1 MSFRKTSQ
9 MTLSQVGNRACYD
22 SGIYMKTQQGFV
34 GVIVAIIVALGLL
47 GGGYYLLNQTA
58 KPTEQ
63 PSPVATSSS
72 AQGTSKTAIAP
83 STTATSKNPDQ
94 NNGKVGWK
102 LFDSKYGLSFY
113 YPNALIF
120 KENQT
125 IGITYQAVFYSKD
138 ASKPEVGFFILPR
151 RASDYADRIKLL
163 DLLNEKYEKITVGGH
178 QALRTIGGD
187 YELIFVYGDKYLYDL
202 TISAESSINSKDMF
216 NKAVYSG
223 KPNSLVLQYKK
234 VTTSPPLITVETK
247 STEAGTKSDMYGILA
262 AIKIFY
268 DDNADTYGLPGKSPD
283 TCLGVNAPSMFQKF
297 QNSTESYYSSVTRVL
312 QNASGSGCNVS
323 PDGKSYAVWVTLATV
338 DQGYWCIDSTGN
350 SKKETTRPQSGST
363 KCL

>member
-72 AQGTSKTAIAP
+72 AQGTSKT
-83 STTATSKNPDQ
+83 PDQ

-125 IGITYQAVFYSKD
+125 I
-138 ASKPEVGFFILPR
+138 
-151 RASDYADRIKLL
+151 
-163 DLLNEKYEKITVGGH
+163 
-178 QALRTIGGD
+178 
-187 YELIFVYGDKYLYDL
+187 
-202 TISAESSINSKDMF
+202 
-216 NKAVYSG
+216 
-223 KPNSLVLQYKK
+223 
-234 VTTSPPLITVETK
+234 
-247 STEAGTKSDMYGILA
+247 
-262 AIKIFY
+262 
-268 DDNADTYGLPGKSPD
+268 
-283 TCLGVNAPSMFQKF
+283 
-297 QNSTESYYSSVTRVL
+297 
-312 QNASGSGCNVS
+312 
-323 PDGKSYAVWVTLATV
+323 
-338 DQGYWCIDSTGN
+338 
-350 SKKETTRPQSGST
+350 
-363 KCL
+363 